1 MNPQQRNRLS
11 EKVADLGNLAAAAML
26 FGQLLSGK
34 PLDLQAAILGVVT
47 VSVCYL
53 ISFLLLKGE

>member
-1 MNPQQRNRLS
+1 MSPQQRNRLS

-26 FGQLLSGK
+26 FGQVLSGK
-34 PLDLQAAILGVVT
+34 SIDLRAAILGIIAA
-47 VSVCYL
+47 SACYL